1 MSEDDIKI
9 ISKEDYQNEELSEQ
23 KIIFDNTIFEQIK
36 GKELDLS
43 VEKVLEIPTL
53 RNWFKRQKEEYYVIS
68 QKEHII
74 DCKLPKDPKRKQ
86 IAEIIIDNDE
96 YVQIEYIDY
105 ELSENDSIYEVS
117 NIETENEED
126 NINLNNNET
135 GEEI

>member
-43 VEKVLEIPTL
+43 VEKILDIPIL
-53 RNWFKRQKEEYYVIS
+53 KNWFKRQKEEYYVVS

-74 DCKLPKDPKRKQ
+74 DGKYTSGKTNKQ
-86 IAEIIIDNDE
+86 
-96 YVQIEYIDY
+96 
-105 ELSENDSIYEVS
+105 
-117 NIETENEED
+117 T
-126 NINLNNNET
+126 NNK
-135 GEEI
+135 